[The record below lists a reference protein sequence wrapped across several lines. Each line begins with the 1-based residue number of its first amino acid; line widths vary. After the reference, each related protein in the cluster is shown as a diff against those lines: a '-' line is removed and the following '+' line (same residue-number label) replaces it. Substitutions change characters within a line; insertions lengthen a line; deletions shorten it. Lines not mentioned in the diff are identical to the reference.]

1 MQAVILAAGQ
11 GTRLRPFT
19 NKCPKPLVNV
29 QGKPMLHYQ
38 LEALHG
44 AGVRE
49 CVIVVGCCA
58 DLVRDAIGAR
68 FGNVAISYVE
78 NEIYDRTNNIYSLW
92 LARRSIVDDILLLEG
107 DLVFEPG
114 LLLDLL
120 DAPYDNVA
128 VVDQYNS
135 TMNGTVIQAGGDLAT
150 AMVLKADQPPDFDY
164 GSALKTVNIY
174 KLSGGAVR
182 REVMPRLGEYI
193 TQGQT
198 GHYYEIA
205 FAQAIADGSLRMHV
219 LGTGPRWW
227 TEIDTVDELRH
238 AQTMSLTPTRRPN
251 PGLTA
256 PRAGTQGGAR

>member
-1 MQAVILAAGQ
+1 MKAVILAAGQ

-19 NKCPKPLVNV
+19 NECPKPLVCV

-38 LEALHG
+38 LEALDG

-58 DLVRDAIGAR
+58 DLIRDAIGAR

-78 NEIYDRTNNIYSLW
+78 NELYDRTNNIYSLW
-92 LARRSIVDDILLLEG
+92 LARRNIVDDILLLEG

-120 DAPYDNVA
+120 DAPHDNVA
-128 VVDQYNS
+128 VVDRYDP
-135 TMNGTVIQAGGDLAT
+135 TMNGTVIQADGGLAT
-150 AMVLKADQPPDFDY
+150 AMVLNAEQLAGFDY

-174 KLSGGAVR
+174 KLSGRAMR
-182 REVMPRLGEYI
+182 RQVMPYLDDYVA
-193 TQGQT
+193 QGQT

-205 FAQAIADGSLRMHV
+205 FARAIADGSLRMHV
-219 LGTGPRWW
+219 LRTGPRWW
-227 TEIDTVDELRH
+227 TEIDSVDDLRH
-238 AQTMSLTPTRRPN
+238 AETMTLTPTWRPR
-251 PGLTA
+251 PVLTGM
-256 PRAGTQGGAR
+256 RWHERGGAR

>member
-19 NKCPKPLVNV
+19 NECPKPLVSV
-29 QGKPMLHYQ
+29 QGKPMLYYQ
-38 LEALHG
+38 LEALDG

-58 DLVRDAIGAR
+58 DLVRETIGAR

-107 DLVFEPG
+107 DLVFEPA

-128 VVDQYNS
+128 VVDRYDS
-135 TMNGTVIQAGGDLAT
+135 TMNGTVIQAAGDLAT
-150 AMVLKADQPPDFDY
+150 AMVLKADHPPDFDY

-174 KLSGGAVR
+174 KLSGRAVR
-182 REVMPRLGEYI
+182 WQVMPYLDEYI
-193 TQGQT
+193 ARGQT
-198 GHYYEIA
+198 SHYYEIA
-205 FAQAIADGSLRMHV
+205 FARAIADGSLRMHV

-227 TEIDTVDELRH
+227 TEIDNVDELRH
-238 AQTMSLTPTRRPN
+238 AQTMTLLPTHRPRS
-251 PGLTA
+251 GLTA
-256 PRAGTQGGAR
+256 QRGPVGRIVR

>member
-19 NKCPKPLVNV
+19 NECPKPLVSV

-38 LEALHG
+38 LEALDG

-49 CVIVVGCCA
+49 CVIVVGCGA
-58 DLVRDAIGAR
+58 DQVRDAIGAR

-92 LARRSIVDDILLLEG
+92 LARRNIVDDILLLEG

-174 KLSGGAVR
+174 KLSGRAVH

-193 TQGQT
+193 AQGQT

-238 AQTMSLTPTRRPN
+238 AQTMSLTPTCRPS

-256 PRAGTQGGAR
+256 RRGHAEENDE